1 MCMYS
6 LVVLLN
12 LNILMSSER
21 LRYPGNVLFCSEKK
35 WELCDVD
42 DDIKLSLYMT
52 FFLGI
57 FNLIGYFVIV
67 GFLGLTEIPLMI
79 RQTRR
84 HAAKAL
90 CDPRISPS
98 DYTDPSAFKIGC
110 VFLIF
115 VAFFVAIHLFNFKKN
130 VPLYTVMFIISLL
143 WFFKNF
149 RDFVVVPY
157 NFPLQC
163 FTIIYDLCV
172 TKAFLRNHLI
182 LAVFSILGFQDNQWF
197 TIMLF
202 DIFNNSVM
210 LQDIV
215 KSITQ
220 PAAQVR
226 NSSRNIFSVHYY
238 SSDAFIVYPYP
249 PFQQLALVLY
259 TIVITCVVFATFGFR
274 KFGAPAFAVGDDHGD
289 DVTEDDYICN
299 STFTCFWY
307 IFFVG
312 VPAGTISD
320 LMTEVTVYD
329 GEEYWSRVAYDLIFF
344 VWMGV
349 LLFNVITGLMVDT
362 FGALREESNERENTL
377 SNSCFICGVS

>member
-1 MCMYS
+1 
-6 LVVLLN
+6 
-12 LNILMSSER
+12 
-21 LRYPGNVLFCSEKK
+21 
-35 WELCDVD
+35 
-42 DDIKLSLYMT
+42 
-52 FFLGI
+52 
-57 FNLIGYFVIV
+57 
-67 GFLGLTEIPLMI
+67 MI

-84 HAAKAL
+84 HAAEAL
-90 CDPRISPS
+90 SDPRITPS

-130 VPLYTVMFIISLL
+130 IHLYSVMFVISLL

-226 NSSRNIFSVHYY
+226 NPRRNIFSVHYLFFWRVY
-238 SSDAFIVYPYP
+238 CLSVPLPTARSCSIHNYYHMCCLCNFWFPKVRCPRFRRWWWSWWWRDRGWLHLQQHFHLFLVHIFCRSSSWNNKRSND
-249 PFQQLALVLY
+249 
-259 TIVITCVVFATFGFR
+259 R
-274 KFGAPAFAVGDDHGD
+274 GDC
-289 DVTEDDYICN
+289 I
-299 STFTCFWY
+299 W
-307 IFFVG
+307 
-312 VPAGTISD
+312 
-320 LMTEVTVYD
+320 
-329 GEEYWSRVAYDLIFF
+329 RR
-344 VWMGV
+344 GV
-349 LLFNVITGLMVDT
+349 LESCCVRSNFLCVDGCPLIQWYYW
-362 FGALREESNERENTL
+362 FDGWYFWIL
-377 SNSCFICGVS
+377 